1 MRAQVVFQSDN
12 DGFGSQSL
20 PDRISPRP
28 PFAIFGSWTSAP
40 ERIASIGLD
49 LSKVGHPLV
58 NPSAFLDTEL
68 SASAR

>member
-1 MRAQVVFQSDN
+1 VGSHFVQTLDARLAAEGGASRAEPLFAS
-12 DGFGSQSL
+12 FGV
-20 PDRISPRP
+20 RTV
-28 PFAIFGSWTSAP
+28 GP